1 MSMRMRRKRNFNE
14 RMLSCSDVL
23 LARGAGGILNMKE
36 AAERF
41 RATIDFT
48 QAFNNDRPVE
58 LEIGC
63 GKGGFARGEAIS
75 HPDTAYI
82 AVELI
87 TDVIVQAAER
97 TPKEE
102 YKNVVFLNTNASRLH
117 RIFPAGSFER
127 IHINFCDPWPKKRN
141 AKRRLTC
148 RTFLSLFRPL
158 LSEGGCIAFKTDNA
172 DLFEYSLP
180 EFEAAGYRT
189 EKVTRDLHASEY
201 YGCDTET
208 EYEKAFSEKGTP
220 ICRLEAY
227 PIR

>member
-1 MSMRMRRKRNFNE
+1 MRARKLKHRDE
-14 RMLSCSDVL
+14 RL
-23 LARGAGGILNMKE
+23 LACDNIITDEFSSDPPKLTLTE
-36 AAERF
+36 LFPDYSRF
-41 RATIDFT
+41 R
-48 QAFNNDRPVE
+48 

-63 GKGGFARGEAIS
+63 GKGGFVRGEAKN

-97 TPKEE
+97 TPENE
-102 YKNVVFLNTNASRLH
+102 YKNVVFLNTNASRLDK
-117 RIFPAGSFER
+117 IFPAGSFER

-148 RTFLSLFRPL
+148 RTFLSLFKSL
-158 LSEGGCIAFKTDNA
+158 LAEGGCIAFKTDNA

-189 EKVTRDLHASEY
+189 EKVTHDLHASEY
-201 YGCDTET
+201 FGCDTEP
-208 EYEKAFSEKGTP
+208 EYEKAFSKKGTP

-227 PIR
+227 PTK

>member
-1 MSMRMRRKRNFNE
+1 MRARKLKHRDE
-14 RMLSCSDVL
+14 RL
-23 LARGAGGILNMKE
+23 LACDNIITNEFSSDPPKLTLTE
-36 AAERF
+36 LFPDYSRF
-41 RATIDFT
+41 R
-48 QAFNNDRPVE
+48 
-58 LEIGC
+58 LEIGY
-63 GKGGFARGEAIS
+63 GKGGFVRGEAKN

-97 TPKEE
+97 TPENE
-102 YKNVVFLNTNASRLH
+102 YKNIKIHNTNASRLDK
-117 RIFPAGSFER
+117 IFPAGSFER

-148 RTFLSLFRPL
+148 RTFLSLFKSL
-158 LSEGGCIAFKTDNA
+158 LAEGGCIAFKTDNA

-189 EKVTRDLHASEY
+189 EKVTHDLHASEY
-201 YGCDTET
+201 FGCDTET

-227 PIR
+227 PTK